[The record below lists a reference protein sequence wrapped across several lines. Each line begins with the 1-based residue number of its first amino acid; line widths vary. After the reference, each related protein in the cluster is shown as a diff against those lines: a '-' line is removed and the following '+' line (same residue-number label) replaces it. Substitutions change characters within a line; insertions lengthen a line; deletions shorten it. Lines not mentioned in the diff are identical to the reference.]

1 MERFDDCAFD
11 DCTFDYCI
19 VGAGVIGLAIAHKLS
34 QSSPNTKILLIEKNH
49 QFGSETSSRNSE
61 VIHAGIYY
69 PPQSL
74 KAELCRQGKEQL
86 FDFCK
91 TYSVPYKPIGK
102 LIIASQPEELAQL
115 EAIYTNAAD
124 NQVELQFLKQ
134 RACTAMEP
142 QVNAIAALYSPSTG
156 IIDSHS
162 FMQTLLTLS
171 EQQGVLYSPNTHF
184 KKASKRTHGF
194 GFDLVLDTADG
205 EFHCVSE
212 NIINCAGLW
221 APVVAHSIETFSP
234 LYRQLIPEYHFC
246 RGHYYS
252 YAGKPPFKHLIYPV
266 PDNNTS
272 GLGIHATLDLSGQ
285 VRFGPDTEY
294 INSIDYSFDPS
305 REEPLKDAFSHAIK
319 RYFPALNS
327 DNLHPSYTGI
337 RPKLSAPNTPAQ
349 DFIFQGYET
358 HGITGLMN
366 LLGMESPG
374 LTASLAIADKVV
386 HSFNR

>member
-1 MERFDDCAFD
+1 MERFD

-34 QSSPNTKILLIEKNH
+34 QSFPQKNILLIEKNN

-69 PPQSL
+69 PPHSL
-74 KAELCRQGKEQL
+74 KADLCRQGKEQL

-91 TYSVPYKPIGK
+91 THSVPYKPIGK
-102 LIIASQPEELAQL
+102 LIIASRPEDLSQL
-115 EAIYTNAAD
+115 ETIYTNAAN
-124 NQVELQFLKQ
+124 NQVELRFLEQK
-134 RACTAMEP
+134 ACTAMEP
-142 QVNAIAALYSPSTG
+142 QVNAIAALYSPSTA
-156 IIDSHS
+156 IIDSHC

-184 KKASKRTHGF
+184 KKANKRAQ
-194 GFDLVLDTADG
+194 GFDIVLDTADG
-205 EFHCVSE
+205 EFRCVSE

-221 APVVAHSIETFSP
+221 APVVAHNIETFSP
-234 LYRQLIPEYHFC
+234 LYASLIPEYHFC

-285 VRFGPDTEY
+285 VRFGPDVEY
-294 INSIDYSFDPS
+294 INSINYSFDPS
-305 REEPLKDAFSHAIK
+305 REEQLKDTFSQAIK
-319 RYFPALNS
+319 RYFPALNT

-337 RPKLSAPNTPAQ
+337 RPKLSAPNTPARDFMFQ
-349 DFIFQGYET
+349 DYEA
-358 HGITGLMN
+358 HGVKGLMN
-366 LLGMESPG
+366 LFGMESPG

-386 HSFNR
+386 HSFDC